1 MAKREEEAGVEGAVA
16 IAAGLIENIGKM
28 DSIAD
33 D

>member
-1 MAKREEEAGVEGAVA
+1 MKREEEGVEGPVA
-16 IAAGLIENIGKM
+16 IAVGLIENIGKM